1 MGFVTL
7 RRLNSWFDKST
18 TNAYIHW
25 CHFVTEI
32 TDAMQAIMPKNE
44 RVTARISEEVK
55 LLLTQ
60 AAELSGATLNQFL
73 VQAALEKAQRMIEQE
88 NIIRLSM
95 QDSVWFFNALDNPP
109 KPNAKLLQAVA
120 AHKQGLH

>member
-32 TDAMQAIMPKNE
+32 MDAMQAVMPKNE

-120 AHKQGLH
+120 VHKQGLH

>member
-1 MGFVTL
+1 
-7 RRLNSWFDKST
+7 
-18 TNAYIHW
+18 
-25 CHFVTEI
+25 
-32 TDAMQAIMPKNE
+32 MQSIVPKNE

-55 LLLTQ
+55 RLLTQ

-95 QDSVWFFNALDNPP
+95 QDSAWFFNLLDNPP

-120 AHKQGLH
+120 AHRQGLH

>member
-1 MGFVTL
+1 M
-7 RRLNSWFDKST
+7 
-18 TNAYIHW
+18 
-25 CHFVTEI
+25 
-32 TDAMQAIMPKNE
+32 DAMQAVMPKNE

-120 AHKQGLH
+120 AHRQGLH

>member
-1 MGFVTL
+1 
-7 RRLNSWFDKST
+7 
-18 TNAYIHW
+18 
-25 CHFVTEI
+25 
-32 TDAMQAIMPKNE
+32 MQAVMPKNE

-88 NIIRLSM
+88 NIIRLSLR
-95 QDSVWFFNALDNPP
+95 DSAWFFDLLDNPQQ
-109 KPNAKLLQAVA
+109 PNAKLLQAVA
-120 AHKQGLH
+120 AHQQGLR

>member
-1 MGFVTL
+1 
-7 RRLNSWFDKST
+7 
-18 TNAYIHW
+18 
-25 CHFVTEI
+25 
-32 TDAMQAIMPKNE
+32 MQAVMPKNK

-120 AHKQGLH
+120 AHRQGLH

>member
-1 MGFVTL
+1 
-7 RRLNSWFDKST
+7 
-18 TNAYIHW
+18 
-25 CHFVTEI
+25 
-32 TDAMQAIMPKNE
+32 
-44 RVTARISEEVK
+44 
-55 LLLTQ
+55 
-60 AAELSGATLNQFL
+60 
-73 VQAALEKAQRMIEQE
+73 MIEQE